1 MALPQGIDFRATVGF
16 VTDVSPNDFAGLGTT
31 YPHTSAQGNT
41 VGWESATANLESR
54 DRTTGNIA
62 QLAGINF
69 QPNSG
74 VLQPIFRIN
83 LPSAGSYI
91 IRAAFGDAS
100 SAQTQYIS
108 IFDTASL
115 ITSLSAVATSGNSF
129 ADANGTVW
137 AAAAWPSLN
146 TTLTA
151 TFATTICRVK
161 IGGGNAGANST
172 TIAYFYIESAAVAP
186 SNGLNPTPF
195 AKPGVGPNP
204 ARVGRQFAFMG
215 STKINPSRGII
226 AVGSSGGFGGGV
238 GTSAIGSGA

>member
-41 VGWESATANLESR
+41 VGWESATANLDSR

-100 SAQTQYIS
+100 SSQTQYIE
-108 IFDTASL
+108 ILDTASL

-151 TFATTICRVK
+151 TFATTICR
-161 IGGGNAGANST
+161 IRIGNGGGGTNSST
-172 TIAYFYIESAAVAP
+172 LAYFYIESAAVA
-186 SNGLNPTPF
+186 GLT
-195 AKPGVGPNP
+195 
-204 ARVGRQFAFMG
+204 
-215 STKINPSRGII
+215 
-226 AVGSSGGFGGGV
+226 AVGSSGGFGGGI